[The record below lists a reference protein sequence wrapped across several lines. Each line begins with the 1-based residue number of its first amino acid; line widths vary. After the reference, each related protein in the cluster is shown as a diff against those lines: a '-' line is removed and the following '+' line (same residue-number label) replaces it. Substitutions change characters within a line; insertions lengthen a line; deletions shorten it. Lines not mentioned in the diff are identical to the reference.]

1 VPQPL
6 QPPEFFLDRSLGRRV
21 AEGLTAYGWTI
32 HRVAEHFPD
41 DAQFVP
47 DEVWLAYGLER
58 GWSPLC
64 KDGRIRGRQV
74 EREPL
79 ERFQAVLFYL
89 DNQRLLVDEMV
100 WRFQRSRDS
109 IYRAV
114 RRGPATY
121 AVGTGGIKRTW
132 P

>member
-1 VPQPL
+1 VLPPQ

-21 AEGLTAYGWTI
+21 GDGLEARGWTI
-32 HRVAEHFPD
+32 HRVAEHFPL
-41 DAQFVP
+41 DAQHIP

-79 ERFQAVLFYL
+79 ERFGAVLFYL

-100 WRFQRSRDS
+100 WRFHRSQDA

-121 AVGTGGIKRTW
+121 AVGSDGIRRTW